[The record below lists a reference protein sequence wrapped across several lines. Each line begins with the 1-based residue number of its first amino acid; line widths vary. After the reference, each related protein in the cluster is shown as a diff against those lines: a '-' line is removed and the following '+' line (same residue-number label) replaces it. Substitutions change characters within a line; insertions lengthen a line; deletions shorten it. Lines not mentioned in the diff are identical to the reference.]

1 MGFKDGKNLK
11 TANRG
16 EIGVRDPPFCEV
28 ARRSAYDPRLPQLA
42 ACLSARAA
50 ISSAAE
56 QDRIVRSPTVTK
68 FIVVFHLLNS

>member
-1 MGFKDGKNLK
+1 MRDGML
-11 TANRG
+11 
-16 EIGVRDPPFCEV
+16 DPPFCEV

-50 ISSAAE
+50 SSSAAE
-56 QDRIVRSPTVTK
+56 HDRIVRSTAVTK

>member
-1 MGFKDGKNLK
+1 MAKTRK

-28 ARRSAYDPRLPQLA
+28 ARRSDYNPRLPQLA

-50 ISSAAE
+50 SSSAAE
-56 QDRIVRSPTVTK
+56 QDRIVRSTAVTK